1 MLITCICNVC
11 IHIFFGS
18 LSSPQLPCDSLV
30 EKKKADIVFLLD
42 GSINFRRDS
51 FQEVLRFASEIV
63 DTVYEDGDSIRVGLV
78 QYNSDPTD
86 EFFLREYSTKRQI
99 IDAINKVV
107 YKGGRH
113 ANTRVGIEHLL
124 RNHFVPDAGSR
135 LAERVPQIA
144 FVITGGKSVEDAQ
157 DVSLA
162 LTQKG
167 VKVFAVGVRNIDS
180 EEVGKIASNSATA
193 FRVGSVQEL
202 SELSETVLE
211 TLHDAMH
218 ETLCPGVTDVS
229 KGNCR
234 VHSFRRPAHA
244 ESGLSAVLSCGFLRL
259 MVALGIYSCPW
270 CSPTHCSRRFFQ
282 DKSQSLIS
290 FIFFLPL
297 FDSPDSL
304 DSFIFK
310 SISF

>member
-1 MLITCICNVC
+1 MNKHGGNISYFDLHCVL
-11 IHIFFGS
+11 FWRLGS
-18 LSSPQLPCDSLV
+18 PHLPCDPLV

-86 EFFLREYSTKRQI
+86 EFFLRDFSTKRQI
-99 IDAINKVV
+99 IDAINKVI

-124 RNHFVPDAGSR
+124 KNHFVSEAGSR
-135 LAERVPQIA
+135 LDERVPQIA

-234 VHSFRRPAHA
+234 VHSFALPADA
-244 ESGLSAVLSCGFLRL
+244 ENSLSAVLGAPQARGC
-259 MVALGIYSCPW
+259 LGHLFMSLVLTYS
-270 CSPTHCSRRFFQ
+270 
-282 DKSQSLIS
+282 L
-290 FIFFLPL
+290 L
-297 FDSPDSL
+297 
-304 DSFIFK
+304 
-310 SISF
+310 

>member
-1 MLITCICNVC
+1 MTGRPYFNHFLLGDFVLGMEIE
-11 IHIFFGS
+11 FPLFS
-18 LSSPQLPCDSLV
+18 LSSTL

-51 FQEVLRFASEIV
+51 FQEVLRFVSEIV
-63 DTVYEDGDSIRVGLV
+63 DTVYEGGDSIQVGLV

-86 EFFLREYSTKRQI
+86 EFFLKDFPTKQQI

-113 ANTRVGIEHLL
+113 ANTKVGLEHLR
-124 RNHFVPDAGSR
+124 RNHFVPEAGSR
-135 LAERVPQIA
+135 LDQRVPQIA

-157 DVSLA
+157 EASMA
-162 LTQKG
+162 LTQRG

-193 FRVGSVQEL
+193 FRVGNVQEL
-202 SELSETVLE
+202 SELSEQVLE

-229 KGNCR
+229 KGN
-234 VHSFRRPAHA
+234 
-244 ESGLSAVLSCGFLRL
+244 VL
-259 MVALGIYSCPW
+259 
-270 CSPTHCSRRFFQ
+270 
-282 DKSQSLIS
+282 
-290 FIFFLPL
+290 
-297 FDSPDSL
+297 
-304 DSFIFK
+304 
-310 SISF
+310 